1 MDEEIIDS
9 GNLSG
14 DPVLDPVSDPA
25 SAVDPVQVVSVD
37 ELIER
42 LTSAG
47 EDETEE
53 PVKEEPV
60 EEEPEE
66 PSLADQYFASAL
78 EDASSEEVVQLL
90 TEIKAELAPH
100 DLMNTNFADYTV
112 TEGLLLL
119 ALVYGVIS
127 VCVRMLKGGF
137 SWLSW

>member
-25 SAVDPVQVVSVD
+25 SAADPVQVVSVD

-47 EDETEE
+47 EDET
-53 PVKEEPV
+53 EEPV

>member
-25 SAVDPVQVVSVD
+25 SAADPVQVVSVD

-53 PVKEEPV
+53 PV
-60 EEEPEE
+60 EEEPDE

-100 DLMNTNFADYTV
+100 DLMNTNFADYMV
-112 TEGLLLL
+112 TEGLLLSL
-119 ALVYGVIS
+119 LL
-127 VCVRMLKGGF
+127 CVVGGWCVKMLKGGF